1 MDKKQLIPGVS
12 RFSRSQA
19 HARRAI
25 RGTEATPKTKVA
37 GPRKKKTTNQVKL
50 RSSITPGTILILVSG
65 KFQGKRV
72 VFLKQ
77 LSSGLL
83 LVSGPMKLN
92 GVPIRRVNQAFVI
105 ATETKIDV
113 SKVDVNS
120 IDDDFFKVDAPKK
133 KKELLAEPE
142 AKVEVSAERVAAQK
156 KTDLALLAIVK
167 KTPGLKGYLSTPFTL
182 TNGQYPHALK
192 F

>member
-1 MDKKQLIPGVS
+1 
-12 RFSRSQA
+12 
-19 HARRAI
+19 
-25 RGTEATPKTKVA
+25 
-37 GPRKKKTTNQVKL
+37 
-50 RSSITPGTILILVSG
+50 
-65 KFQGKRV
+65 
-72 VFLKQ
+72 
-77 LSSGLL
+77 
-83 LVSGPMKLN
+83 MKLN